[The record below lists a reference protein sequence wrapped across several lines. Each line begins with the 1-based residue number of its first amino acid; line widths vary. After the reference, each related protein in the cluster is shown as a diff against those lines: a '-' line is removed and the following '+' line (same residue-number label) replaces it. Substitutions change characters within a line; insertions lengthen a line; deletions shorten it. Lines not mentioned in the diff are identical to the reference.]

1 MRNRTNWII
10 LAIVVAL
17 TVRSVIVVWPGAP
30 KRYLPNFVPWPEGKG
45 SEVGSLQRSEMRLGL
60 DLKGGSYVLLEADV
74 SRLPPGTNVDEAL
87 RGVRNVLERRVNAFG
102 LSETEVTVEG
112 NNRLAVQV
120 PGISPGEAKGLS
132 GKTAEL
138 EVREPALEKETNNIV
153 CTAPDGSQFSV
164 PPAQV
169 SVTASGDQRIAQCL
183 GAAGQAGEVLW
194 ERSEERRVG

>member
-17 TVRSVIVVWPGAP
+17 TVRSVIVVWAGAP

-45 SEVGSLQRSEMRLGL
+45 LEVGSFERREMRLGL

-112 NNRLAVQV
+112 NNRLAVQG
-120 PGISPGEAKGLS
+120 PGVGRAKS
-132 GKTAEL
+132 S
-138 EVREPALEKETNNIV
+138 
-153 CTAPDGSQFSV
+153 GSQ
-164 PPAQV
+164 PPAP
-169 SVTASGDQRIAQCL
+169 TARA
-183 GAAGQAGEVLW
+183 EH
-194 ERSEERRVG
+194 EN